1 MGTFSGSDNAA
12 AYPFS
17 KYPSDIQVKF
27 KAMGKDVWVPF
38 IGASYDVTKE
48 MIAEHYSGSRLP
60 ANITE
65 GNIDYKGTLETGW
78 LVEGLPEDWSDQG
91 YTSVDAS
98 HWEYLLYAFLIR
110 PSEQGSSVPFT
121 VEFHEREY
129 SGLENIFGIEQVL
142 GGEIWAQFKGCKLNH
157 HSWQISQGSQGK
169 RAYEWM
175 ARRAK
180 WGDSYAEV

>member
-1 MGTFSGSDNAA
+1 MPATTGGGNAVA
-12 AYPFS
+12 SPFS

-27 KAMGKDVWVPF
+27 KARGQNVWVPF
-38 IGASYDVTKE
+38 LGASYDVTKE
-48 MIAEHYSGSRLP
+48 MVAEHYSGSRLP

-78 LVEGLPEDWSDQG
+78 LVEGMPEDWEDQG
-91 YTSVDAS
+91 YTYYDARK
-98 HWEYLLYAFLIR
+98 WEYLLYGFLIL

-129 SGLENIFGIEQVL
+129 TGFTTESGAEEIV
-142 GGEIWAQFKGCKLNH
+142 GGEIWAQFMGCKLNH
-157 HSWQISQGSQGK
+157 HSWNISQGSQGK

-180 WGDSYAEV
+180 WGDSYAEI

>member
-1 MGTFSGSDNAA
+1 MPATTGGGNAVA
-12 AYPFS
+12 SPFS

-27 KAMGKDVWVPF
+27 KARGQNVWVPF
-38 IGASYDVTKE
+38 LGASYDVTKE
-48 MIAEHYSGSRLP
+48 MVAEHYSGSRLP

-78 LVEGLPEDWSDQG
+78 LVEGMPEDWEDQG
-91 YTSVDAS
+91 YTYYDARK
-98 HWEYLLYAFLIR
+98 WEYLLYGFLIL

-129 SGLENIFGIEQVL
+129 TGFTTESGAEEIV
-142 GGEIWAQFKGCKLNH
+142 GGEIWAEFKGCKLNH
-157 HSWQISQGSQGK
+157 HSWNISQGSQGK

-180 WGDSYAEV
+180 WGDSYAEI